1 VNTQKQIFL
10 MIVLSFM
17 LVGACAG
24 YAAFDLPIRA
34 ETQRDY
40 QFEESVRRGA
50 LLYAN
55 NCRTCHGNQGEGFVG
70 PALNRPELKDQNP
83 LVLRDNRAWLT
94 HTIQCGRAGT
104 LMPAWLKEY
113 GGSLSERQIEH
124 LVNLITA
131 PVTPGYVDQFGEPTS
146 KGWVEA
152 LQFAKNLNAEL
163 TAVVSGDT
171 LVSIAKQHRIGVAEL
186 AELNGVPFDRVGEF
200 LPKGKVVKLPPNAA
214 EPNGATYKVRTER
227 ESIEKIA
234 ETQFVGAAIIAD
246 LNGIAYRIDR
256 QKGEMQL
263 FDANGNPVPGLFPG
277 DELQLPDGAVYVTF
291 AGDTVETIAQR
302 HNVPASE
309 ILRLN
314 RDTLAGKSETD
325 PLDAELVLQL
335 PKVQRYVVQ
344 GQSLADVAQGFGNVT
359 AQSLAAANGISDP
372 NTVVAIGTQLKLP
385 EDAYGTA
392 PPDSRNPG
400 TACVKYAVPNSVFET
415 LPGVGTPQPPP
426 EPPAEFSTNVEVR
439 ATNRTP
445 GYEWTVI
452 ADGQEQTPNQG
463 KVKIRPGTE
472 VRFVNEAGLHTV
484 TVNGNKVAADIAAPG
499 DTRTYVFENTGDFKL
514 TCDYHPAMLAWIFV
528 RSE

>member
-1 VNTQKQIFL
+1 MNTQKQIFL

-34 ETQRDY
+34 ETQREY

-70 PALNRPELKDQNP
+70 PALNRPELKDQDP

-94 HTIQCGRAGT
+94 HTLQCGRAGT

-113 GGSLSERQIEH
+113 GGSLNERQIEH

-131 PVTPGYVDQFGEPTS
+131 PVMPGYFDRFGEPTS

-152 LQFAKNLNAEL
+152 LEFAKNLNAEL
-163 TAVVSGDT
+163 TAVVAGDT
-171 LVSIAKQHRIGVAEL
+171 LSSIAARHRIGVVEL
-186 AELNGVPFDRVGEF
+186 AELNGIPFDRAGEF
-200 LPKGKVVKLPPNAA
+200 LPKGTVLRLPPNSA
-214 EPNGATYKVRTER
+214 EPRGATYKVRTDR

-246 LNGIAYRIDR
+246 LNGISYRIDR
-256 QKGEMQL
+256 QRGEMQL

-277 DELQLPDGAVYVTF
+277 DELALPDGAVYLTF
-291 AGDTVETIAQR
+291 AGDTLESIAAA
-302 HNVPASE
+302 HNISASE
-309 ILRLN
+309 LRRLN
-314 RDTLAGKSETD
+314 RDTVGDKSDTD
-325 PLDAELVLQL
+325 ALDADIVLQL
-335 PKVQRYVVQ
+335 PKVDRYVVK
-344 GQSLADVAQGFGNVT
+344 GQTLAEVAQGFGNVT
-359 AQSLAAANGISDP
+359 AQSLAAANGIDDP
-372 NTVVAIGTQLKLP
+372 NTILAIGSQLRLP
-385 EDAYGTA
+385 DDAYGTA

-400 TACVKYAVPNSVFET
+400 TACVRYAVPESVFQT
-415 LPGVGTPQPPP
+415 LPGVGTPQAAP
-426 EPPAEFSTNVEVR
+426 EPPAEFSTDVEIR
-439 ATNRTP
+439 ATARTP

-452 ADGQEQTPNQG
+452 ADGNELTPNEG
-463 KVKIRPGTE
+463 AVKIRPRTE
-472 VRFVNEAGLHTV
+472 VRFVNEEGLHTV
-484 TVNGNKVAADIAAPG
+484 TLNGNKVAEDVSAPG
-499 DTRTYVFENTGDFKL
+499 DTRTYVFDNTGDYKL